1 MIKRYSLKEMD
12 KIWSDEEKFNIWL
25 KIEILACEAMKHLG
39 KVTNDAFNKIK
50 KSARFNT
57 DEINEI
63 EKTVKHDVI
72 AFLTSVSRSLGDE
85 SRYIH
90 MGLTSSDILDTCL
103 SIQVQKASEL
113 LLSAIYGLMNILME
127 KAFKYK
133 ETIMM
138 GRSHGVHAE
147 PITFGLKLALWYDEM
162 RRNKQRLMRAA
173 ENLRI
178 GKISGAVGTYAHIS
192 TYVEEHVCQ
201 KLNLMPDTI
210 STQII
215 QRDRHAEYIMTLS
228 IIAASLDKFASEIRH
243 LQRTEVLEVEE
254 SFTPGQKGSSAMPH
268 KRNPIKSEN
277 TSGLSRIVKSYASVA
292 LDNVNLWHE
301 RDISHSSAER
311 IMFPDATGLLYYM
324 LVNFTNIIN
333 KLNVYPDRMLSNM
346 DKSYGLYKSQK
357 LMLTLVDK
365 GVSREEAYK
374 MVQDIS
380 MKGWNNR
387 EVIDNIVLKD
397 ENIKKYLSS
406 DQLKVLLSSQT
417 YIKNVDYTFYKVFN
431 VKIDLNN

>member
-268 KRNPIKSEN
+268 KRNPIKSAEGQDFEFPLWIGPYEGLNILEFQKKEISKRPN
-277 TSGLSRIVKSYASVA
+277 TYETICTLISSLGASVDKLIINKVEGGIYFGLLNLKVGDRISSIDIRPSDGLNIA
-292 LDNVNLWHE
+292 LRENAPIYILDTVLQKILTNYKPNKENLDNV
-301 RDISHSSAER
+301 DPKD
-311 IMFPDATGLLYYM
+311 F
-324 LVNFTNIIN
+324 
-333 KLNVYPDRMLSNM
+333 
-346 DKSYGLYKSQK
+346 
-357 LMLTLVDK
+357 
-365 GVSREEAYK
+365 
-374 MVQDIS
+374 
-380 MKGWNNR
+380 MKGM
-387 EVIDNIVLKD
+387 
-397 ENIKKYLSS
+397 
-406 DQLKVLLSSQT
+406 
-417 YIKNVDYTFYKVFN
+417 
-431 VKIDLNN
+431 